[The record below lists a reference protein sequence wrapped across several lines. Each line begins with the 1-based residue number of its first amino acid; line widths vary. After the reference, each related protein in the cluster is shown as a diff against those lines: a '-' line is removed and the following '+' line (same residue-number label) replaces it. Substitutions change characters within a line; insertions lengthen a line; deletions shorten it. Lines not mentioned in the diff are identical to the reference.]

1 MSDKYVVTIDNFDG
15 PLDLLLHL
23 IKEQDIDIYDI
34 KIEDITKQ
42 YLDYIRHMKEL
53 NLEIASEY
61 LVMASELIEMKS
73 KMLLPKKKEKEDDD
87 YEEDPRELL
96 IERLLAYK
104 RYKEVTSEFKDLE
117 LTRKMVFTRE
127 PDNLN
132 RYVKEDEN
140 SEELGVADLIDA
152 FNNLLKRKELDRPI
166 ETKITKKE
174 LSVTEKV
181 NKIKNILRNK
191 KKINFEDIFE
201 VSTKEEVII
210 SFLSVLEMV
219 KKDETTN
226 SNNLYNNPNPVNN
239 INNIIPNDTIQN
251 QYINNPSPSQNTNNI
266 PNNTLAKAQPE
277 PQMMQRTTVTGNPI
291 NTPDFTETPVNADN
305 NISYSNVN
313 YTKKTPK
320 KKNTITIT
328 SEIKLAMI
336 IVIILLAFVFFFPDI
351 VKFFRKIFLGISR

>member
-1 MSDKYVVTIDNFDG
+1 MNLSDKYIVTIDNFDG

-42 YLDYIRHMKEL
+42 YLDYIKHMKEL

-73 KMLLPKKKEKEDDD
+73 KMLLPKKREKEEDD

-104 RYKEVTSEFKDLE
+104 RYKEVT
-117 LTRKMVFTRE
+117 RKMIFTRE

-132 RYVKEDEN
+132 RYAKEEE
-140 SEELGVADLIDA
+140 SIEELGVADLIDA

-166 ETKITKKE
+166 ATKITKKE
-174 LSVTEKV
+174 LSVADKV

-191 KKINFEDIFE
+191 KRINFEEIFE

-219 KKDETTN
+219 KKDEILLTQ
-226 SNNLYNNPNPVNN
+226 
-239 INNIIPNDTIQN
+239 D
-251 QYINNPSPSQNTNNI
+251 
-266 PNNTLAKAQPE
+266 
-277 PQMMQRTTVTGNPI
+277 GN
-291 NTPDFTETPVNADN
+291 F
-305 NISYSNVN
+305 
-313 YTKKTPK
+313 
-320 KKNTITIT
+320 KN
-328 SEIKLAMI
+328 
-336 IVIILLAFVFFFPDI
+336 IVISL
-351 VKFFRKIFLGISR
+351 KEGE

>member
-1 MSDKYVVTIDNFDG
+1 MNLSDKYIVTIDNFDG

-42 YLDYIRHMKEL
+42 YLDYIKHMKEL

-73 KMLLPKKKEKEDDD
+73 KMLLPKKKEKEEDD

-117 LTRKMVFTRE
+117 LTRKMIFTRE

-132 RYVKEDEN
+132 RYAKEEE
-140 SEELGVADLIDA
+140 SIEELGVADLIDA

-166 ETKITKKE
+166 ATKITKKE
-174 LSVTEKV
+174 LSVADKV

-191 KKINFEDIFE
+191 KRINFEEIFE

-219 KKDETTN
+219 KKDEILLTQ
-226 SNNLYNNPNPVNN
+226 
-239 INNIIPNDTIQN
+239 D
-251 QYINNPSPSQNTNNI
+251 
-266 PNNTLAKAQPE
+266 
-277 PQMMQRTTVTGNPI
+277 GN
-291 NTPDFTETPVNADN
+291 F
-305 NISYSNVN
+305 
-313 YTKKTPK
+313 
-320 KKNTITIT
+320 KN
-328 SEIKLAMI
+328 
-336 IVIILLAFVFFFPDI
+336 IVISL
-351 VKFFRKIFLGISR
+351 KEGE

>member
-1 MSDKYVVTIDNFDG
+1 MNISDKYVVTIDNFDG

-166 ETKITKKE
+166 ATKITKKE

-181 NKIKNILRNK
+181 NKIKNIL
-191 KKINFEDIFE
+191 
-201 VSTKEEVII
+201 
-210 SFLSVLEMV
+210 
-219 KKDETTN
+219 
-226 SNNLYNNPNPVNN
+226 
-239 INNIIPNDTIQN
+239 
-251 QYINNPSPSQNTNNI
+251 
-266 PNNTLAKAQPE
+266 
-277 PQMMQRTTVTGNPI
+277 
-291 NTPDFTETPVNADN
+291 
-305 NISYSNVN
+305 
-313 YTKKTPK
+313 
-320 KKNTITIT
+320 
-328 SEIKLAMI
+328 
-336 IVIILLAFVFFFPDI
+336 IL
-351 VKFFRKIFLGISR
+351 KIFLKYQLKKR

>member
-1 MSDKYVVTIDNFDG
+1 MNISDKYVVTIDNFDG

-140 SEELGVADLIDA
+140 SEELGVAELIDA
-152 FNNLLKRKELDRPI
+152 FNDSA
-166 ETKITKKE
+166 T
-174 LSVTEKV
+174 STEKC
-181 NKIKNILRNK
+181 
-191 KKINFEDIFE
+191 IFE
-201 VSTKEEVII
+201 KI
-210 SFLSVLEMV
+210 
-219 KKDETTN
+219 
-226 SNNLYNNPNPVNN
+226 
-239 INNIIPNDTIQN
+239 
-251 QYINNPSPSQNTNNI
+251 YI
-266 PNNTLAKAQPE
+266 
-277 PQMMQRTTVTGNPI
+277 
-291 NTPDFTETPVNADN
+291 FT
-305 NISYSNVN
+305 
-313 YTKKTPK
+313 
-320 KKNTITIT
+320 
-328 SEIKLAMI
+328 
-336 IVIILLAFVFFFPDI
+336 
-351 VKFFRKIFLGISR
+351 

>member
-1 MSDKYVVTIDNFDG
+1 MNLSDKYIVTIDNFDG

-42 YLDYIRHMKEL
+42 YLDYIKHMKEL

-73 KMLLPKKKEKEDDD
+73 KMLLPKKREKEEDD
-87 YEEDPRELL
+87 YDEDPRELL

-117 LTRKMVFTRE
+117 LTRKMIFTRE

-132 RYVKEDEN
+132 RYAKEEE
-140 SEELGVADLIDA
+140 SIEELGVADLIDA

-166 ETKITKKE
+166 ATKITKKE
-174 LSVTEKV
+174 LSVADKV

-191 KKINFEDIFE
+191 KRINFEEIFE

-219 KKDETTN
+219 KKDEILLTQ
-226 SNNLYNNPNPVNN
+226 
-239 INNIIPNDTIQN
+239 D
-251 QYINNPSPSQNTNNI
+251 
-266 PNNTLAKAQPE
+266 
-277 PQMMQRTTVTGNPI
+277 GN
-291 NTPDFTETPVNADN
+291 F
-305 NISYSNVN
+305 
-313 YTKKTPK
+313 
-320 KKNTITIT
+320 KN
-328 SEIKLAMI
+328 
-336 IVIILLAFVFFFPDI
+336 IVISL
-351 VKFFRKIFLGISR
+351 KEGE

>member
-1 MSDKYVVTIDNFDG
+1 MNLSDKYIVTIDNFDG

-42 YLDYIRHMKEL
+42 YLDYIKHMKEL

-73 KMLLPKKKEKEDDD
+73 KMLLPKKREKEEDD

-117 LTRKMVFTRE
+117 LTRKMIFTRE

-132 RYVKEDEN
+132 RYAKE
-140 SEELGVADLIDA
+140 EESIEEFGVADLIDA

-166 ETKITKKE
+166 ATKITKKE
-174 LSVTEKV
+174 LSVADKV

-191 KKINFEDIFE
+191 KRINFEEIFE

-219 KKDETTN
+219 KKDEILLTQ
-226 SNNLYNNPNPVNN
+226 
-239 INNIIPNDTIQN
+239 D
-251 QYINNPSPSQNTNNI
+251 
-266 PNNTLAKAQPE
+266 
-277 PQMMQRTTVTGNPI
+277 GN
-291 NTPDFTETPVNADN
+291 F
-305 NISYSNVN
+305 
-313 YTKKTPK
+313 
-320 KKNTITIT
+320 KN
-328 SEIKLAMI
+328 
-336 IVIILLAFVFFFPDI
+336 IVISL
-351 VKFFRKIFLGISR
+351 KEGE

>member
-73 KMLLPKKKEKEDDD
+73 KMLLPKKREKEEDD

-117 LTRKMVFTRE
+117 LTRKMIFTRE

-132 RYVKEDEN
+132 RYAKEEE
-140 SEELGVADLIDA
+140 SIEELGVADLIDA

-166 ETKITKKE
+166 ATKITKKE
-174 LSVTEKV
+174 LSVADKV

-191 KKINFEDIFE
+191 KRINFEEIFE

-219 KKDETTN
+219 KKDEILLTQ
-226 SNNLYNNPNPVNN
+226 
-239 INNIIPNDTIQN
+239 D
-251 QYINNPSPSQNTNNI
+251 
-266 PNNTLAKAQPE
+266 
-277 PQMMQRTTVTGNPI
+277 GN
-291 NTPDFTETPVNADN
+291 F
-305 NISYSNVN
+305 
-313 YTKKTPK
+313 
-320 KKNTITIT
+320 KN
-328 SEIKLAMI
+328 
-336 IVIILLAFVFFFPDI
+336 IVISL
-351 VKFFRKIFLGISR
+351 KEGE

>member
-1 MSDKYVVTIDNFDG
+1 MNISDKYVVTIDNFDG

-104 RYKEVTSEFKDLE
+104 RYKKVTSEFKDLE

-166 ETKITKKE
+166 ATKITKKE

-219 KKDETTN
+219 KKDEILLT
-226 SNNLYNNPNPVNN
+226 
-239 INNIIPNDTIQN
+239 Q
-251 QYINNPSPSQNTNNI
+251 
-266 PNNTLAKAQPE
+266 E
-277 PQMMQRTTVTGNPI
+277 GN
-291 NTPDFTETPVNADN
+291 F
-305 NISYSNVN
+305 
-313 YTKKTPK
+313 
-320 KKNTITIT
+320 KN
-328 SEIKLAMI
+328 
-336 IVIILLAFVFFFPDI
+336 IVISL
-351 VKFFRKIFLGISR
+351 KEGE

>member
-1 MSDKYVVTIDNFDG
+1 MNMSDKYVVTIDNFDG

-132 RYVKEDEN
+132 RYAKEDEN

-166 ETKITKKE
+166 ATKITKKE
-174 LSVTEKV
+174 LSVAEKV

-191 KKINFEDIFE
+191 KRINFEDIFE

-219 KKDETTN
+219 KKDEILLT
-226 SNNLYNNPNPVNN
+226 
-239 INNIIPNDTIQN
+239 Q
-251 QYINNPSPSQNTNNI
+251 
-266 PNNTLAKAQPE
+266 E
-277 PQMMQRTTVTGNPI
+277 GN
-291 NTPDFTETPVNADN
+291 F
-305 NISYSNVN
+305 
-313 YTKKTPK
+313 
-320 KKNTITIT
+320 KN
-328 SEIKLAMI
+328 
-336 IVIILLAFVFFFPDI
+336 IVISL
-351 VKFFRKIFLGISR
+351 KEGE

>member
-1 MSDKYVVTIDNFDG
+1 MNLSDKYIVTIDNFDG

-42 YLDYIRHMKEL
+42 YLDYIKHMKEL

-73 KMLLPKKKEKEDDD
+73 KMLLPKKREKEEDD
-87 YEEDPRELL
+87 YDEDPRELL

-117 LTRKMVFTRE
+117 LTRKMIFTRE

-132 RYVKEDEN
+132 RYAKEEE
-140 SEELGVADLIDA
+140 SIEELGVADLIDA

-166 ETKITKKE
+166 ATKITKKE
-174 LSVTEKV
+174 LSVADKV
-181 NKIKNILRNK
+181 NKIKYILRNK
-191 KKINFEDIFE
+191 KRINFEEIFE

-219 KKDETTN
+219 KKDEILLTQ
-226 SNNLYNNPNPVNN
+226 
-239 INNIIPNDTIQN
+239 D
-251 QYINNPSPSQNTNNI
+251 
-266 PNNTLAKAQPE
+266 
-277 PQMMQRTTVTGNPI
+277 GN
-291 NTPDFTETPVNADN
+291 F
-305 NISYSNVN
+305 
-313 YTKKTPK
+313 
-320 KKNTITIT
+320 KN
-328 SEIKLAMI
+328 
-336 IVIILLAFVFFFPDI
+336 IVISL
-351 VKFFRKIFLGISR
+351 KEGE

>member
-1 MSDKYVVTIDNFDG
+1 MNISDKYVVTIDNFDG

-23 IKEQDIDIYDI
+23 IKEEDIDIYDI

-73 KMLLPKKKEKEDDD
+73 KMLLPKKKEKEEDD

-166 ETKITKKE
+166 ATKITKKE

-219 KKDETTN
+219 KKDEILLT
-226 SNNLYNNPNPVNN
+226 
-239 INNIIPNDTIQN
+239 Q
-251 QYINNPSPSQNTNNI
+251 
-266 PNNTLAKAQPE
+266 E
-277 PQMMQRTTVTGNPI
+277 GN
-291 NTPDFTETPVNADN
+291 F
-305 NISYSNVN
+305 
-313 YTKKTPK
+313 
-320 KKNTITIT
+320 KN
-328 SEIKLAMI
+328 
-336 IVIILLAFVFFFPDI
+336 IVISL
-351 VKFFRKIFLGISR
+351 KEGE

>member
-1 MSDKYVVTIDNFDG
+1 MNISDKYVVTIDNFDG

-104 RYKEVTSEFKDLE
+104 RYKEVTSEFKNLE

-166 ETKITKKE
+166 ATKITKKE

-219 KKDETTN
+219 KKDEILLT
-226 SNNLYNNPNPVNN
+226 
-239 INNIIPNDTIQN
+239 Q
-251 QYINNPSPSQNTNNI
+251 
-266 PNNTLAKAQPE
+266 E
-277 PQMMQRTTVTGNPI
+277 GN
-291 NTPDFTETPVNADN
+291 F
-305 NISYSNVN
+305 
-313 YTKKTPK
+313 
-320 KKNTITIT
+320 KN
-328 SEIKLAMI
+328 
-336 IVIILLAFVFFFPDI
+336 IVISL
-351 VKFFRKIFLGISR
+351 KEGE